1 MLIFVISSLSKK
13 IVIDGLDD
21 YIVVDSVDKLLII
34 KKENEGQLKTY
45 LKTIGEIV

>member
-1 MLIFVISSLSKK
+1 LVIASQSKK
-13 IVIDGLDD
+13 ILIDGLTD
-21 YIVVDSVDKLLII
+21 YIVVDSGDKLLII